1 MREPAGEPFVGLH
14 QVPHLVL
21 VAGADHHE
29 LAPVV
34 LHPDHKPFQS
44 LDPLGIR
51 AVARVVER
59 CERIG
64 LVYEKDSA
72 HRLVH
77 SLVHVLVRLVG
88 VGAYDVLAA
97 LLDDTVCGAY
107 SHGLEQ
113 LAEHSGHG
121 CLSSSGVSG
130 EDDVHRTDRSLA
142 SELHPA
148 LLETHLLRKI
158 PQGFLDGLH
167 SDERVQL
174 LHHAFHRDLLRAV
187 RPGDVLPGQDFA
199 RAGIFIITQ
208 TRRSGAEPLEAAVEG
223 VAHLAG
229 IAEGVGA
236 AQVHP
241 LKIFPH
247 LARCLVRKGQPL
259 LFHHIQEYLGEFL
272 AIVVLELYFL
282 LESGIES
289 RVGAQEHRHLLGV
302 AGDYADEVSGPVLKV
317 RQQGVYGFLTNLVV
331 VSLLEGV
338 GLIDEQDSA
347 HCLVDDLFGL
357 EGSVS
362 DILRDKI
369 LACHLDQMAAR
380 EHLKTAQDVGEQPC
394 DRGLSRAWIACE
406 DKVAFQLHRL
416 AGIVP
421 LLSFDAVDDGLNLL
435 FDFCQ
440 ASEGV
445 DPGHDLFLG
454 EFLERLSRNVGLL
467 DLGATPAEHIEGA
480 LFGYLSGQDSV
491 LLGSAATEHLLEDKS
506 QPPFRLRTDRRPE
519 LVPDH

>member
-1 MREPAGEPFVGLH
+1 MREPAGEPFVGSH

-34 LHPDHKPFQS
+34 LHPDHKPLQS

-51 AVARVVER
+51 AMAGVVER
-59 CERIG
+59 SEGVG
-64 LVYEKDSA
+64 LVNEKDSA

-107 SHGLEQ
+107 SHSLEQ

-121 CLSSSGVSG
+121 GLARAWVSG
-130 EDDVHRTDRSLA
+130 QDDVHGTDRCLA

-208 TRRSGAEPLEAAVEG
+208 TRRSGAEPLEAAVEC

-229 IAEGVGA
+229 VAEGVGA

-272 AIVVLELYFL
+272 AIVVLELYLL
-282 LESGIES
+282 LESGVES
-289 RVGAQEHRHLLGV
+289 GVGAQEHRHLLGV

-317 RQQGVYGFLTNLVV
+317 RQQGVYGLLADLVV
-331 VSLLEGV
+331 IPLLQGI
-338 GLIDEQDSA
+338 GLVDEQDS
-347 HCLVDDLFGL
+347 
-357 EGSVS
+357 
-362 DILRDKI
+362 
-369 LACHLDQMAAR
+369 
-380 EHLKTAQDVGEQPC
+380 T
-394 DRGLSRAWIACE
+394 
-406 DKVAFQLHRL
+406 HR
-416 AGIVP
+416 
-421 LLSFDAVDDGLNLL
+421 AVDDPLGLQGRVA
-435 FDFCQ
+435 D
-440 ASEGV
+440 
-445 DPGHDLFLG
+445 
-454 EFLERLSRNVGLL
+454 
-467 DLGATPAEHIEGA
+467 
-480 LFGYLSGQDSV
+480 V
-491 LLGSAATEHLLEDKS
+491 L
-506 QPPFRLRTDRRPE
+506 
-519 LVPDH
+519 